1 MFNNGMEMPEANVQ
15 PLQSASAADTNLGTL
30 LLQAGVIKEADIER
44 ILKYAQ
50 DKQMRFGDAAL
61 KLGCAKKDDI
71 EHALARQF
79 DYPYL
84 RAGVG
89 GFGKELVA
97 AYQPFT
103 PRVEALRA
111 LRMQL
116 MLRWFAVGNPALA
129 VVSANEREGRSYLA
143 ANLAIVFSQLGD
155 RTLLIDGNLQNSRM
169 HKVFRISND
178 PGLSPALVGRTAGQL
193 SIEKIPHFE
202 NLWVLPAGAPPPN
215 PDELL
220 ARNEFDDIL
229 RQLSSQYDIILVDT
243 PPGNGGIGAETIAF
257 RCGAGLLVTRR
268 NHTRMDDLRAFT
280 ERLQGRS
287 QIIGSVLNSF

>member
-1 MFNNGMEMPEANVQ
+1 MPEANVQ
-15 PLQSASAADTNLGTL
+15 PLKTEPAADSNLGTL
-30 LLQAGVIKEADIER
+30 LLEAGAISKADVER
-44 ILKYAQ
+44 ILEYAR

-61 KLGCAKKDDI
+61 KLGVAKKDDI

-116 MLRWFAVGNPALA
+116 MLRWFAAGNPALA
-129 VVSANEREGRSYLA
+129 VISANEREGRSYLA

-193 SIEKIPHFE
+193 NIEKIPHFE

-243 PPGNGGIGAETIAF
+243 PPGNAGIGAETIAY

-268 NHTRMDDLRAFT
+268 NHTRMADLRAFT
-280 ERLQGRS
+280 ERLHGRAELV
-287 QIIGSVLNSF
+287 GSVLNSF